1 MKLFDT
7 PKVGG
12 ALTPD
17 AESDTPPTEVV
28 RTAAEL
34 DAARFDVAHHTGVN
48 RAERRRLARAGKY
61 VPRVVNTTLEK
72 KA

>member
-7 PKVGG
+7 PKLGG

-17 AESDTPPTEVV
+17 ADMEPTP
-28 RTAAEL
+28 AEL

-61 VPRVVNTTLEK
+61 VPRAVNTTLEK

>member
-7 PKVGG
+7 PKLGG
-12 ALTPD
+12 ALTPVD
-17 AESDTPPTEVV
+17 EAITADEVA
-28 RTAAEL
+28 TAAEL
-34 DAARFDVAHHTGVN
+34 DAKRFDVAHHTGVN

>member
-1 MKLFDT
+1 MKLFNT
-7 PKVGG
+7 PNPVAAVAADPDGAPVEKV
-12 ALTPD
+12 A
-17 AESDTPPTEVV
+17 
-28 RTAAEL
+28 TAAEL
-34 DAARFDVAHHTGVN
+34 DAARFNVAHHTGVN